1 MPPAEISA
9 VPRAAQSAVQSA
21 AQSSG
26 ARQETVRCG
35 GAEMAVFH
43 IDGESGRPAPLLIWA
58 HGWGHTHRAFLP
70 LAESVRRTASSVLID
85 FPGFGA
91 SPPPPAVWGTAD
103 YADAAAEWIATLP
116 AGPRV
121 WIGHSFGCRVGLQL
135 AARHPEAVNGMV
147 LIAAAGLPPHRS
159 PAARMRIAARRW
171 AFRMARSLT
180 PEGPARDRLRERFG
194 SADYRQ
200 AGAMRPILVKTVS
213 ENLTDIARAVHCPVT
228 LLYGENDR
236 ETPPEIGE
244 RLQRLIPN
252 AQLHVLRGFDHW
264 NVLTEGQHQLTHR
277 LSEFLERLW

>member
-1 MPPAEISA
+1 VPASGS
-9 VPRAAQSAVQSA
+9 QNG
-21 AQSSG
+21 G
-26 ARQETVRCG
+26 ARRETVHAG

-43 IDGESGRPAPLLIWA
+43 LGGESRDGSPLFVWA

-70 LAESVRRTASSVLID
+70 LAESLRRTATSVLID

-91 SPPPPAVWGTAD
+91 SPAPPAVWGTAD
-103 YADAAAEWIATLP
+103 YADAIAEWLATLP
-116 AGPRV
+116 AGRRI

-135 AARHPEAVNGMV
+135 AARHPEAVDGMF
-147 LIAAAGLPPHRS
+147 LIAAAGLPPQRS
-159 PAARMRIAARRW
+159 PMARLKIAGRRW

-213 ENLTDIARAVHCPVT
+213 EDLTGVARAVRCPVV
-228 LLYGENDR
+228 LAYGENDR
-236 ETPPEIGE
+236 ETPPDIGE
-244 RLQRLIPN
+244 RLQQLIPN

-264 NVLTEGQHQLTHR
+264 SVLTEGQHQLAHR
-277 LSEFLERLW
+277 LSEFLERLA